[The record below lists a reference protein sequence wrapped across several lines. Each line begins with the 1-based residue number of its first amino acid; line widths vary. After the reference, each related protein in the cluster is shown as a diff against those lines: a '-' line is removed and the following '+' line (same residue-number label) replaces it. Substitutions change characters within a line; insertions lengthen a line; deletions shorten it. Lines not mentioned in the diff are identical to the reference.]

1 MKNFKVVL
9 LGLIAGLAMTA
20 CSDDG
25 YIECSAVV
33 LNESRTITSSHVHAL
48 VAKYRSS
55 SSFDLSTKKSD
66 ENGYYYSYFFVM
78 YDKKMEEPEF
88 PKTATYCYEISAYN
102 KTYVSLRFVSLI
114 GKYESYNK
122 VFLSKDKKTLKLTV
136 ASFNPISAPNDKEVQ
151 GKTVGRIYPNNAG
164 EIENVFVVNVSGTLT
179 TSIESTYQNIEDN
192 NIQYTVIEK

>member
-1 MKNFKVVL
+1 MKKFKVVL

-88 PKTATYCYEISAYN
+88 PKTATYYYEISAYN

-122 VFLSKDKKTLKLTV
+122 VFLSKDKKTLKITV

-164 EIENVFVVNVSGTLT
+164 EIENDFVVNVSGTLT
-179 TSIESTYQNIEDN
+179 TSIESTYQNIENN

>member
-1 MKNFKVVL
+1 MKKFKVVL

-55 SSFDLSTKKSD
+55 SSFELSTKNRD
-66 ENGYYYSYFFVM
+66 EKGYYYSYFFVM

-88 PKTATYCYEISAYN
+88 PKTATCNYEISAYN
-102 KTYVSLRFVSLI
+102 KTYVSLNFVSLI

-122 VFLSKDKKTLKLTV
+122 VFLSKDKKTLKITV

-151 GKTVGRIYPNNAG
+151 GKTVGRIYTNNAG
-164 EIENVFVVNVSGTLT
+164 EIENEFVVNVSGTLT

>member
-1 MKNFKVVL
+1 MKIFKAVL

-48 VAKYRSS
+48 VAKYRSNV
-55 SSFDLSTKKSD
+55 SFDLSTKKSD

-88 PKTATYCYEISAYN
+88 PKTAKYYYEISAYN
-102 KTYVSLRFVSLI
+102 KTNVNVKFVSLI
-114 GKYESYNK
+114 GKYESYDK
-122 VFLSKDKKTLKLTV
+122 VFLSKDKKTLKITV

-164 EIENVFVVNVSGTLT
+164 EIENDFVVNVSGTLT
-179 TSIESTYQNIEDN
+179 TSIESTYQNIEDS